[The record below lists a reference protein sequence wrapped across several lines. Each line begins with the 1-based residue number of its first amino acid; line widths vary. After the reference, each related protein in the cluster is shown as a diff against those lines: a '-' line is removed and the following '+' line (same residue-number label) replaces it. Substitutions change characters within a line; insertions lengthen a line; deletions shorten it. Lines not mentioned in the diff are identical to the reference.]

1 MMYWLVWML
10 LCACSYTGEWKGSKK
25 NGKGKLILASGDEY
39 EGDFKDDER
48 TGFGVMKYNAV

>member
-1 MMYWLVWML
+1 MYWLVWML